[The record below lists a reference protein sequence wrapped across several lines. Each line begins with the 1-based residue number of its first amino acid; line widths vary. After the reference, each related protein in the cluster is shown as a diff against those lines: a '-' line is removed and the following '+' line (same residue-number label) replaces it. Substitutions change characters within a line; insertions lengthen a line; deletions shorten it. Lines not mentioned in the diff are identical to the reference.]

1 MSFTL
6 AMRYSFLII
15 IYVVLSGTAFGQ
27 DSLKEVLDRHN
38 SHSIPYISIE
48 ELEMLHPS
56 TEIVILD
63 AREKGE
69 FEVSRIPKAKHIG
82 FDRFSPTDR
91 QLQKINKD
99 SPIIVYCSI
108 GVRSEKIAE
117 RLKKEGFTN
126 VKNLYGGIFEWKNKG
141 FKVVDSTQRHTE
153 NVHVFSKKWSKW
165 LQVGNPIY

>member
-1 MSFTL
+1 MKSL
-6 AMRYSFLII
+6 IYII
-15 IYVVLSGTAFGQ
+15 IYIVLSGTAFGQ
-27 DSLKEVLDRHN
+27 DPLKEVLDRHN

-48 ELEMLHPS
+48 ELETLHPS

-63 AREKGE
+63 AREKAE

-82 FDRFSPTDR
+82 FDQFSLTDK

-108 GVRSEKIAE
+108 GVRSEKIAA

-141 FKVVDSTQRHTE
+141 FKVVDSTGQHTE

-165 LQVGNPIY
+165 LHVGKPVF